1 MWDRVVFT
9 PFSVSVLSKPYSVLL
24 LIFFLLYPRVER
36 IEDGEGKGERGMG
49 KGERGKGKG
58 ERERE
63 KGSGKLVGSGKLEV
77 GSWKLEVYSLV

>member
-1 MWDRVVFT
+1 VWDRVVFT

-36 IEDGEGKGERGMG
+36 IEDGEGKGERG
-49 KGERGKGKG
+49 KGKG

-77 GSWKLEVYSLV
+77 GSWKLEVGSI

>member
-36 IEDGEGKGERGMG
+36 IEDGEGKGERG
-49 KGERGKGKG
+49 KGKG

>member
-1 MWDRVVFT
+1 VWDRVVFT

-36 IEDGEGKGERGMG
+36 IEDGEGKGERG
-49 KGERGKGKG
+49 KGKG